1 MRAAGA
7 LAVVLFALSAPC
19 RAGQEPPPRDPAPAE
34 VAPALPAEHPATS
47 QPGTPP
53 TGVPSTSPV
62 VDPAPDPSL
71 PARTD
76 VTIDRKDQVMAGIGF
91 GGPTGAVLRL
101 DLLHGLG
108 ADVRGE
114 AKERVKAVC
123 AVPLPHCGHGFLL
136 GAEAG
141 SGGGKLSLGVGANAR
156 VESEDFRGTVGVALQ
171 LSLARTWG
179 SPIGTDV
186 RLTYFG
192 PELDLYVLRFGLT
205 LGTLWRVSGTGG
217 ASFLVSWGVGIRL

>member
-1 MRAAGA
+1 
-7 LAVVLFALSAPC
+7 
-19 RAGQEPPPRDPAPAE
+19 
-34 VAPALPAEHPATS
+34 
-47 QPGTPP
+47 
-53 TGVPSTSPV
+53 
-62 VDPAPDPSL
+62 
-71 PARTD
+71 
-76 VTIDRKDQVMAGIGF
+76 MAGVGF

-108 ADVRGE
+108 ADVRE
-114 AKERVKAVC
+114 EKERVKAVC

-156 VESEDFRGTVGVALQ
+156 VDSEDFHGTVGVALQ

-179 SPIGTDV
+179 SPIGTDE
-186 RLTYFG
+186 RLTYLG

>member
-1 MRAAGA
+1 MRVAGA
-7 LAVVLFALSAPC
+7 LAAVLFAVSVPAW
-19 RAGQEPPPRDPAPAE
+19 AGPEPPPPDPAPPV
-34 VAPALPAEHPATS
+34 VAPAPPAEAPAAPPS
-47 QPGTPP
+47 GTPP
-53 TGVPSTSPV
+53 AGAPSSPPGK
-62 VDPAPDPSL
+62 DPAPDPGL

-76 VTIDRKDQVMAGIGF
+76 VTIDRQNQVMAGVGF

-108 ADVRGE
+108 ADVRE
-114 AKERVKAVC
+114 EKERVKAVC

-156 VESEDFRGTVGVALQ
+156 VDSEDFHGTVGVALQ

-179 SPIGTDV
+179 SPIGTDE
-186 RLTYFG
+186 RLTYLG

>member
-19 RAGQEPPPRDPAPAE
+19 GAGQEPPPRDPAPAE
-34 VAPALPAEHPATS
+34 VSPALPAEDPAAS
-47 QPGTPP
+47 QPDTPP
-53 TGVPSTSPV
+53 TGVLSSPPV
-62 VDPAPDPSL
+62 VNPAPDPSL

-114 AKERVKAVC
+114 EKEHVKAVC

-186 RLTYFG
+186 RLTYLG